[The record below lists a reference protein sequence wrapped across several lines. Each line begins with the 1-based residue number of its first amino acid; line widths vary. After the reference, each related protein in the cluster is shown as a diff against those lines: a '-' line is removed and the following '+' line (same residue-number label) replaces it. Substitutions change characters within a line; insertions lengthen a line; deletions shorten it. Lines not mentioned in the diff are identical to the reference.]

1 MAAPM
6 NLRSSALTETVR
18 APRVPSAM
26 ASLSALV
33 SLVAWLA
40 LAVATSGCSAEPA
53 GSEIAPAPIVDSGT
67 GVDPCATPNQG
78 CTCAVPAA
86 TVACGDVVQTAGTY
100 VSCSMGT
107 RTCSGGAWGPCVG
120 AYVTTKEIRPASENR
135 LALLNPA
142 TPCSANPC
150 DPSCA
155 AFVDTP
161 SGLDAGVDSGITITD
176 AAVTLT
182 ATPVPVTVCSG
193 LQITPS
199 TSSAKDLAVTT
210 MVPSPNT
217 VSFTAA
223 LLPASCY
230 AGSLNVLWSIDKFD
244 VAQISSA
251 GVLTLAVP
259 YAGPITVTAYAGA
272 LSASVVTNVTVNVVD
287 TTVGPAPSG
296 YSNTQFPVTT
306 GTTDNIAI
314 LYPYTNTVFPLGLP
328 SPLLQWSNST
338 TANAVKVTLR
348 FPATGTT
355 PIFSWSEIV
364 PELQLLPAPSN
375 TLPAQPRATIP
386 QSAWNAF
393 QQTVVRNSGTTGGDA
408 VFAIQR
414 YISGKLYAEVPT
426 TIHFAN
432 GQLKGNVFYNS
443 YGTNLVQNFKPT
455 LVTQGAFGAAT
466 LEVATNATTP
476 TVVVGFQDTTYSG
489 AGCRVCHSANANG
502 TRILTNSFL
511 AQGTSGGANSATSFL
526 YDPTQATP
534 ALIQSSETLVGPYSA
549 YAFTYAALSPDGH
562 YLLTSSAPATSS
574 SGYSGATSLLYSLT
588 NCTTPGV
595 TSPCATLVSSSTLPP
610 ALAAATPAF
619 STDGLHVAFNFGA
632 TGFDQNQ
639 NNPSKLYFNSSA
651 TSSPLT
657 PTVTADGKS
666 LAMMDF
672 AAPSTFSKFVKLYT
686 PGTALYAAWPSFLP
700 AGQNGIVFTNEI
712 TGDGRDWGATRT
724 ACDQPNPTYY
734 SSSGA
739 PYCDGTSTTT
749 CNFHGIPC
757 NSAGATAELW
767 WVSTGTTP
775 TATRLTSLNGGTY
788 LPTLSGGANLHGTS
802 AQNSLYY
809 EQVYNYEPTALPV
822 TIGGYSWVA
831 FTSRRLYGN
840 VATINPYWSDPRY
853 QDLRF
858 QPTTKKIWISAIA
871 GNPTPGTDPSFPA
884 FYLPGQELL
893 AGNGRAFMSLA
904 ACEAPGPL
912 TTATL
917 CSSNLDCCGSAS
929 VPPTGVC
936 QLDPPPLANPPTS
949 HCVVP
954 STASCVAD
962 SGICS
967 TDAQCCNFATGSRCA
982 SGTCQPTP
990 TFLVYNTA
998 TFTTTYT
1005 ASCASGL
1012 RPVWRFL
1019 YWQTVTPTGTS
1030 IAFTAQTS
1038 TDGIN
1043 FGAAVAVGTSAPPPT
1058 VTSTF
1063 TSGPSTVDQALV
1075 AAGQAS
1081 QPILQVL
1088 ATLNPTSN
1096 HLQTPQLT
1104 NWQVTYDCVPAE

>member
-1 MAAPM
+1 
-6 NLRSSALTETVR
+6 
-18 APRVPSAM
+18 M

-53 GSEIAPAPIVDSGT
+53 GSEIAPAPIADSGT

-78 CTCAVPAA
+78 CSCAVPAA

-120 AYVTTKEIRPASENR
+120 AYVTTKEIRPASGNR

-155 AFVDTP
+155 AFVDGP
-161 SGLDAGVDSGITITD
+161 SGLDAGVDSGLTITD

-182 ATPVPVTVCSG
+182 ATPVPVTICSG

-199 TSSAKDLAVTT
+199 TSPAKDLAVTT
-210 MVPSPNT
+210 MAPSPNT

-223 LLPASCY
+223 LLPTSCY
-230 AGSLNVLWSIDKFD
+230 AGTLNVLWSIDKFD

-306 GTTDNIAI
+306 GTTDNITI
-314 LYPYTNTVFPLGLP
+314 LYPYPNTVFPLGLP
-328 SPLLQWSNST
+328 SPLLQWSSSAPT
-338 TANAVKVTLR
+338 VIASAVKVTLR
-348 FPATGTT
+348 FPATGT

-375 TLPAQPRATIP
+375 TLAAQPRATLP
-386 QSAWNAF
+386 QSVWNAF

-414 YISGKLYAEVPT
+414 YVGGKLYAEVPT

-443 YGTNLVQNFKPT
+443 YGTNLVQNFRPT
-455 LVTQGAFGAAT
+455 LGGATFGAAT
-466 LEVATNATTP
+466 LEVATNATSP
-476 TVVVGFQDTTYSG
+476 TVVVGFADPTYSG
-489 AGCRVCHSANANG
+489 AGCRVCHSAASSG
-502 TRILTNSFL
+502 TRILSNSYL
-511 AQGTSGGANSATSFL
+511 SQGSSGGANSATSFL
-526 YDPTQATP
+526 YDPTKATP
-534 ALIQSSETLVGPYSA
+534 ALIQNSETLAGPYSA
-549 YAFTYAALSPDGH
+549 YAFTYAALSPNGS
-562 YLLTSSAPATSS
+562 YLLTSSAPATDGT
-574 SGYSGATSLLYSLT
+574 GYNGPYSLLYSLA

-595 TSPCATLVSSSTLPP
+595 TSACATQVSSSTLPP

-619 STDGLHVAFNFGA
+619 STDGLHLAFNFGA
-632 TGFDQNQ
+632 VGFNQ
-639 NNPSKLYFNSSA
+639 FQSNPSASYFKGNSYPLPTTT
-651 TSSPLT
+651 TSL
-657 PTVTADGKS
+657 TADGKS

-672 AAPSTFSKFVKLYT
+672 TAPSTFSNFRKLYT
-686 PGTALYAAWPSFLP
+686 PSTALYAAWPSFLP

-712 TGDGRDWGATRT
+712 TTNGRDWGGTRT
-724 ACDQPNPTYY
+724 ACDQSNPAY
-734 SSSGA
+734 SSSGP
-739 PYCDGTSTTT
+739 PYCDGSSHTT
-749 CNFHGIPC
+749 CNFNGFPC
-757 NSAGATAELW
+757 NSAGATGELW
-767 WVSTGTTP
+767 WVSTGTTA
-775 TATRLTSLNGGTY
+775 TATRLTNLNGGSY
-788 LPTLSGGANLHGTS
+788 LPRLSTASNPHGTA
-802 AQNSLYY
+802 AQNSIYY
-809 EQVYNYEPTALPV
+809 EEVYNYEPTALPV

-840 VATINPYWSDPRY
+840 VATINPFWSDPRF
-853 QDLRF
+853 QDLSA

-904 ACEAPGPL
+904 ACEPPGPL

-962 SGICS
+962 SAICS

-1063 TSGPSTVDQALV
+1063 TSGSLTVDQALV

-1104 NWQVTYDCVPAE
+1104 NWQVTYDCVPSE